1 MWTAYRF
8 HICPRKRVL
17 PDRIVLGTGSLVN
30 LEIGR
35 LPHLDLAS
43 TTLYDF
49 YVVESNVLL
58 AMESQSFHHLD
69 GILDGKTSTNRIDRV
84 AVSGADY
91 AVNEQVS
98 WYGKNSSYVCL
109 AICTGGKPFTLCSS
123 AKPC

>member
-8 HICPRKRVL
+8 HIFLRKRGL

-30 LEIGR
+30 CVIGK

-43 TTLYDF
+43 TALYDF

-69 GILDGKTSTNRIDRV
+69 GISTIKVPRWCIGKMQQAVSIWA
-84 AVSGADY
+84 AVSG
-91 AVNEQVS
+91 
-98 WYGKNSSYVCL
+98 
-109 AICTGGKPFTLCSS
+109 T
-123 AKPC
+123 